1 MKYVKVLIIMVL
13 VFMCTGCKLTCV
25 KMEYN
30 ENTNNTLRVIVK
42 KDTVELNNSY
52 SLTESSILANNKN
65 DLLKDIK
72 KYVDDTYNT
81 ESVIED
87 NTINMSKVLKKD
99 DTFFGEDLNRYNY
112 FELYKYFEEKGYTCR

>member
-1 MKYVKVLIIMVL
+1 MIGRCYVTDREHKG
-13 VFMCTGCKLTCV
+13 T
-25 KMEYN
+25 
-30 ENTNNTLRVIVK
+30 
-42 KDTVELNNSY
+42 S
-52 SLTESSILANNKN
+52 
-65 DLLKDIK
+65 IK